1 MLSLFT
7 LKERKVSLMK
17 TKNAV
22 GRPPKYKNK
31 EQIEELIEQ
40 YFKSCE
46 GEILKDRDGEPVF
59 NKYGQPVIVN
69 QRPPTVTGLALALG
83 FSSRQALL
91 NYQAKKE
98 FNDTITRAKS
108 RIEQYA
114 EERLFDRDGA
124 NGAKFSLSNNFKGW
138 SEKQEVEVGAVTIEK
153 TKLDDLIKQMRGD
166 G

>member
-31 EQIEELIEQ
+31 EQIEEMIEQ

-69 QRPPTVTGLALALG
+69 QRPPTVTGLALALDSTTG
-83 FSSRQALL
+83 
-91 NYQAKKE
+91 
-98 FNDTITRAKS
+98 TT
-108 RIEQYA
+108 
-114 EERLFDRDGA
+114 
-124 NGAKFSLSNNFKGW
+124 
-138 SEKQEVEVGAVTIEK
+138 
-153 TKLDDLIKQMRGD
+153 
-166 G
+166 